1 MTIVIITIV
10 LLAIVGILIGIMLVF
25 AGNKFKVEVDPR
37 EAEVREALPG
47 NNCGACGYPGCDG
60 CAAAIAKGEAPA
72 NACPVGG
79 GPVAEK
85 ISAIM
90 GVEAGS
96 AADKK
101 VAFVRCAGTCDLAKR
116 TGNYVGIETCSGAQA
131 VPGNGGKACQ
141 QGCLGFG
148 ECVAQ
153 CDFDAIHIV
162 NGIAVVDREKCVG
175 CGKCA
180 KACPQHL
187 IEIIPDKSMYA
198 VQCRNT
204 EKGVLVKQM
213 CDADCPG
220 CELYTRQCHFEA
232 ITVTNNIAQ
241 IDYDKCR
248 SCGLCAQKCPAHIIT
263 QRYERV
269 RKAPAQ
275 KAEAKAE

>member
-79 GPVAEK
+79 APVAEK

-180 KACPQHL
+180 KACPHRDHPRQVHVCGPVPQHREGRSGQADVRRRL
-187 IEIIPDKSMYA
+187 PWLRTLHTSVPLRSHHRDK
-198 VQCRNT
+198 QHCTDR
-204 EKGVLVKQM
+204 L
-213 CDADCPG
+213 
-220 CELYTRQCHFEA
+220 
-232 ITVTNNIAQ
+232 
-241 IDYDKCR
+241 
-248 SCGLCAQKCPAHIIT
+248 
-263 QRYERV
+263 
-269 RKAPAQ
+269 
-275 KAEAKAE
+275 